1 MEARVLLPLGE
12 GGPKG
17 RMRCISCPH
26 PALRATLSQRERD
39 MAETG
44 FQIENPMKPASI
56 LLLERTASRNL
67 DKSAPKGRGTF
78 REQVS
83 QIEDSLKQFVIWT
96 DLPLQQAARVSFCL
110 EENAG

>member
-1 MEARVLLPLGE
+1 
-12 GGPKG
+12 
-17 RMRCISCPH
+17 
-26 PALRATLSQRERD
+26 

-44 FQIENPMKPASI
+44 FQIENLMKPASI